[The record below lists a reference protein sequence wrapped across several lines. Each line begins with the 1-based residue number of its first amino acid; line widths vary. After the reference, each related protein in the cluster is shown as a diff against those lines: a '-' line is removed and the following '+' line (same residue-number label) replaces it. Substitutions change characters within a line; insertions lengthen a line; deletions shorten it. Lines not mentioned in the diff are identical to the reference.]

1 MNRCAL
7 LAARSWIYGQ
17 YLMGRDPIWA
27 IRSAQR
33 FGSNHRKGYSY
44 IYSQPFITGST
55 VIDTSSRSPV
65 ARGGAAQVQQW
76 STAGITPSD
85 ARERQSPVQDPI
97 HGMEINSNK
106 LRGYLPMIMRPGIR
120 TSRFSDTAATEQHRS
135 EIPIRPLSVFWLLTA
150 HPGLPLKVF
159 F

>member
-1 MNRCAL
+1 V
-7 LAARSWIYGQ
+7 IQYGPSD
-17 YLMGRDPIWA
+17 LPNGSDPITERVLLHLFPALHLW
-27 IRSAQR
+27 I
-33 FGSNHRKGYSY
+33 KGRRHVVP
-44 IYSQPFITGST
+44 IP
-55 VIDTSSRSPV
+55 SRTRRRRP
-65 ARGGAAQVQQW
+65 GAAVVHCRNH
-76 STAGITPSD
+76 TK
-85 ARERQSPVQDPI
+85 RRQGATIPGPRPK